1 MKNIFNLNFILFFFS
16 PSPKKRALSAKT
28 DAPLAAIFR
37 IQMYIFNDKIMA
49 FAEESLL

>member
-1 MKNIFNLNFILFFFS
+1 MKNIFNLNFILFFFHLL
-16 PSPKKRALSAKT
+16 PKKGLSAKT